1 MPINPYLKQYKKT
14 QIETTPKEQ
23 ILLMLYDGSV
33 RFLHLAKEGFA
44 EKNIEKIHNNLIKV
58 QNIITEFESTL
69 DMENGGEFAKNLF
82 ALYEFMSRQLVRANM
97 KKDEAALDVVI
108 KHMTELR
115 DTWREAVKKFKA
127 EGNSLSDIDTDKYNS
142 STENV
147 YQDTAS
153 EDDDEENEDDDE
165 ENIGEY
171 I

>member
-14 QIETTPKEQ
+14 QIDTTPKEQ
-23 ILLMLYDGSV
+23 ILLMLYDGAV
-33 RFLHLAKEGFA
+33 RFLHQAKEGFA

-58 QNIITEFESTL
+58 QNIITEFETTL
-69 DMENGGEFAKNLF
+69 DMENGGEFAQNLF
-82 ALYEFMSRQLVRANM
+82 ALYEFMNRQLIRANM
-97 KKDEAALDVVI
+97 KKDEAALDIVI

-127 EGNSLSDIDTDKYNS
+127 EGNSLSEIAADKYNT
-142 STENV
+142 STSNV
-147 YQDTAS
+147 YEEDS
-153 EDDDEENEDDDE
+153 SDDDEDDDDD